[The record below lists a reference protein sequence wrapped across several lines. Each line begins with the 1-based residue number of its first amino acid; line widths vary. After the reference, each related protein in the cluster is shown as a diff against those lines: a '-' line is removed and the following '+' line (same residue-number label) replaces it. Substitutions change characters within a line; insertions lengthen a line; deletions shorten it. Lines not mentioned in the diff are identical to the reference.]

1 MAKVSEKEMSVRLAV
16 NDHQTAHSSEAVQ
29 QERRR
34 SKFAQPTAGREN
46 TGFSGLA
53 QALLVERPELAQE
66 SKIPWP
72 QAWTIKY
79 RGHTQ
84 FIDINE
90 FGVDPAAI
98 DCMPAE
104 VALAF
109 EMLPLRTVGSKLLA
123 AVPRFSDLPADEV
136 GRLLGKDLQLV
147 WADAKKLRTAI
158 ESHYGVKCTPA

>member
-1 MAKVSEKEMSVRLAV
+1 MAKVSEKEMSVRVAASG
-16 NDHQTAHSSEAVQ
+16 HQTAQPSETVQ
-29 QERRR
+29 QDRRR
-34 SKFAQPTAGREN
+34 RKSAQSTAGCEN

-53 QALLVERPELAQE
+53 QVLLTERAQ
-66 SKIPWP
+66 IDQQFTT
-72 QAWTIKY
+72 QAWTIKF

-109 EMLPLRTVGSKLLA
+109 EMLPLRMVGSKLLA
-123 AVPRFSDLPADEV
+123 AVAEQRSARRRSWATAGQRSAV
-136 GRLLGKDLQLV
+136 GLGG
-147 WADAKKLRTAI
+147 R
-158 ESHYGVKCTPA
+158 